1 MSFEEKKGKDFTLPY
16 FALLRSKGRKK
27 KKELTFSL
35 RFTRC
40 LRARFA
46 SPQKGLS
53 SLTVDASEAAVYM
66 RAPLLKDTKLV
77 FAGIPV
83 TMVAAPERS
92 PEVGLIEAYLIVEGI
107 KPEEE
112 DAHQRKPGMEWG
124 GNGFFLGERLKKK
137 RKTSK
142 KEGGSFSLF
151 HSQIH
156 RIKSAF

>member
-1 MSFEEKKGKDFTLPY
+1 
-16 FALLRSKGRKK
+16 
-27 KKELTFSL
+27 
-35 RFTRC
+35 
-40 LRARFA
+40 
-46 SPQKGLS
+46 
-53 SLTVDASEAAVYM
+53 M

-137 RKTSK
+137 KKNVEKRRGIFFPLPLPNSQDKIRFLRASLLEDPRRLRVVRKNDSK
-142 KEGGSFSLF
+142 KKDKQG
-151 HSQIH
+151 
-156 RIKSAF
+156 